1 MNPNNR
7 VYALAVVA
15 AIALAAIMISGMNS
29 LGYATGTTT
38 LTVTGTVGLS
48 APTNTVNLGT
58 LAQFGVNNTYGDN
71 PPPFTLQNDG
81 NVKLNIT
88 VGADNLWSTDVNPTW
103 NYTYNANV
111 SNEGACYLNGTGS
124 GSIITPTPMNATGS
138 AFKSITF
145 LNYTPDSCDSVSVE
159 IAVRVPTLEPTGAKS
174 SSVTFT
180 GTQAS

>member
-1 MNPNNR
+1 MSAETR
-7 VYALAVVA
+7 MYALSAVA

-38 LTVTGTVGLS
+38 LSVTGTAGLS
-48 APTNTVNLGT
+48 ASTNTVNLGT

-71 PPPFTLQNDG
+71 PPPFLLVNDG
-81 NVKLNIT
+81 NVKLNVTI
-88 VGADNLWSTDVNPTW
+88 GAANLWSTDVNPTL

-138 AFKSITF
+138 PFKFVTF
-145 LNYTPDSCDSVSVE
+145 LNYTPESCDSVEVE

-174 SSVTFT
+174 SSVDFV
-180 GTQAS
+180 GSAA